1 MNQIPSVDLR
11 DFLGKDNDKRMSFIK
26 NLGRAYEEIGFVALK
41 GHFLDKDLVDE
52 LYTQVRLF
60 FNLPDETKAK
70 YEIPGLAG
78 QRGYT
83 SFGKEHAKGRTTGD
97 LKEFFHF
104 GQNNPPTNGEDYP
117 ENVLVDENPAFN
129 SIGQKNFCSTR
140 KNRSFCPASIGTA
153 SRLGRVIF

>member
-1 MNQIPSVDLR
+1 M
-11 DFLGKDNDKRMSFIK
+11 
-26 NLGRAYEEIGFVALK
+26 GRAYEEIGFVALK

-60 FNLPDETKAK
+60 FSLPDETKAK

-83 SFGKEHAKGRTTGD
+83 SFGKEHAKGRTAGD

-104 GQNNPPTNGEDYP
+104 GQNNPPKNGEDYP
-117 ENVLVDENPAFN
+117 ENLYWLMKILLLTLLVKKLLQHLKKQVFLSCEHWHC
-129 SIGQKNFCSTR
+129 I
-140 KNRSFCPASIGTA
+140 
-153 SRLGRVIF
+153 